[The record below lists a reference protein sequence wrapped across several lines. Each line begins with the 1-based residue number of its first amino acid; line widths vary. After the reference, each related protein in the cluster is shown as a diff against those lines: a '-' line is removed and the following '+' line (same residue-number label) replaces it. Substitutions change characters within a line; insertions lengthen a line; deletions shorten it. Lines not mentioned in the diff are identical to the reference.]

1 MDARGDCPNI
11 WEALAPH
18 RAVICLVENNK
29 EGNIAFLSYYIVLHC
44 VVLCCRE
51 QQREDWFLWTET
63 FVIPIALI
71 PTAQPACCAFSNWS
85 QMKMAKVFR
94 PRLIPFTFN
103 LADSKD
109 QKICKKNHVCLTETV
124 WDGYILVNIRIHIKS
139 GACEQT
145 AHTPDKNN
153 KNLFETGIH
162 TGWLRSVA

>member
-29 EGNIAFLSYYIVLHC
+29 EGRISFLSYYIVLHC

-85 QMKMAKVFR
+85 QMKMALV
-94 PRLIPFTFN
+94 LTSFTFN
-103 LADSKD
+103 LVDSPKD
-109 QKICKKNHVCLTETV
+109 MQKNIYAPLKETT
-124 WDGYILVNIRIHIKS
+124 WHRYILVNMIHRKS
-139 GACEQT
+139 GAIEQT

-153 KNLFETGIH
+153 KKLFDTGIH
-162 TGWLRSVA
+162 TGWLRSVV